1 MKMLIGS
8 GFAELLDKKKINLQG
23 INVGN
28 DLKTHKSINSKNF
41 FYKLKKEKINV
52 PPWSIS
58 NPNEKNWLKKDFKS
72 FGGNLVKKSK
82 RNEKSNASEY
92 FQKIIYGEHL
102 SVQFYS
108 NKTKVKILCI
118 CEQFFRELN
127 NHPFIIDGLITKKT
141 KKKNYLEILDICE
154 KINRIYKLNGINS
167 LDLIL
172 EKKTNDLYVIEL
184 NARPGLSTHILA
196 RKNLNI
202 FKDSLPKRKY
212 KKGIYYYGTKIIYCK
227 NKIIVDKNN
236 LKKINDISCSK
247 NFSELPKYGQI
258 IDVNEPIC
266 LVHAKSKKKQ
276 KLQENLEKIAY
287 KFLKHLN

>member
-1 MKMLIGS
+1 M
-8 GFAELLDKKKINLQG
+8 
-23 INVGN
+23 
-28 DLKTHKSINSKNF
+28 
-41 FYKLKKEKINV
+41 
-52 PPWSIS
+52 
-58 NPNEKNWLKKDFKS
+58 
-72 FGGNLVKKSK
+72 
-82 RNEKSNASEY
+82 
-92 FQKIIYGEHL
+92 
-102 SVQFYS
+102 
-108 NKTKVKILCI
+108 
-118 CEQFFRELN
+118 
-127 NHPFIIDGLITKKT
+127 
-141 KKKNYLEILDICE
+141 
-154 KINRIYKLNGINS
+154 
-167 LDLIL
+167 
-172 EKKTNDLYVIEL
+172 YVIEL